1 MQKENW
7 LDHPVIPS
15 IPGFTV
21 EKLII
26 AVILILTV
34 ITRFYNVDA
43 RVMAHDEVNHVVPS
57 YDFYEGK
64 GYRYD
69 PVTHGPFQFHA
80 ITLSYFL
87 FGASDFSSRI
97 PAALFG
103 IAAVAFAMLAF
114 KRYLGR
120 IGALA
125 AGLFFLI
132 SPFNMFYSRY
142 TRNEVFIVFWG
153 LGLLFSVLYY
163 LETGEKKGLIL
174 TTLFTAFHFIDKA
187 TSYIFTAEMMIFLAG
202 LFVLRTLNLR
212 WDTASSRNR
221 YLTALA
227 GLCLSMALV
236 LSAFL
241 LGRVPAAA
249 TAASTLTP
257 VTVEGGEATAVVNS
271 FISNLIPAAAVVV
284 AIGIIGALACVVLV
298 FLSLR
303 DGLGWST
310 LRKERSFD
318 LLMLLITLVLPLLTA
333 LPVRLFG
340 FNPLDYSGQG
350 IIIASIFLVLMT
362 ALAVLLGWWWKKTE
376 WLTYAALFYIPFVL
390 FYSTF
395 FTYASGVGVGIMGA
409 LGYWM
414 VQQSVVRGNQPMYYY
429 ALIQLPMYEYLA
441 AIGTL
446 LGVIIGARRGL
457 WTAQPGKP
465 FNRPVINPVND
476 PFITAVLNEGEKS
489 EPAKSETSAADLQPV
504 PTLALLIFW
513 SITSLL
519 AFSLAGERMPWLTD
533 HIVMPMLLCAGWVIG
548 YLAKSVNWAEVKA
561 QRIWASLGLAV
572 VFIICLSTLSI
583 SLFGGNPP
591 FAGKELAQ
599 LQSSANFL
607 LSLAGVIASAAG
619 LVILLQRTHPD
630 LFTRVIILAFFAFMA
645 VLTARAALRA
655 SFINYDNPVE
665 FLVYAHAARG
675 PKDILAQVEEISY
688 RTTGGKN
695 IMVAHDNDGLYPY
708 WWYLRD
714 YPNLYWFTEI
724 DRKLRDYAIVL
735 VGQSETFAKADA
747 ILGKEYYYFEYKR
760 LWWPIEDYRD
770 LTWERLSNAITN
782 PNERAAI
789 FDIWF
794 NADYARYAEVNQ
806 ITSLT
811 LETWLPSN
819 PIRMYIRKDLVSKIW
834 EYGVAPA
841 PVIDPYAQGTI
852 KLDPMITIGGM
863 TADDPNMLNA
873 PRGIAFAP
881 DGTFYAADSRNHR
894 IVHFDATG
902 KQLNAW
908 GSLTPETIVSE
919 GSLPDP
925 AVGTFNEP
933 WGVAVGP
940 DGSVYVAD
948 TWNNRIQ
955 KFTADGIF
963 VKQWGIPGQAETP
976 DAFWGP
982 RGVAVDGQG
991 RVYITDTGNKRV
1003 AVFTSNGEFLSE
1015 FGGAG
1020 IEPGQLDEPVGIAVD
1035 SSGNVY
1041 VADTWNGRIQVF
1053 APDELRQV
1061 FTPVSQWPVEAWG
1074 SQGIDNKPFLAVD
1087 NAGNIFFTDPEA
1099 GRVIQFNSGGQ
1110 FVRTWGEA
1118 DQSGINL
1125 NMASGVAVDPK
1136 TGLIW
1141 VSDGVDNRLLAYPLQ
1156 K

>member
-15 IPGFTV
+15 IPGVTV

-34 ITRFYNVDA
+34 ITRFYNLDA

-57 YDFYEGK
+57 YDFYQGK

-87 FGASDFSSRI
+87 FGANDFSSRV

-103 IAAVAFAMLAF
+103 VAAVAFAMLAF
-114 KRYLGR
+114 RRYLGR

-163 LETGEKKGLIL
+163 LETGEKKGLVL

-187 TSYIFTAEMMIFLAG
+187 TSYIFTAEMLIFLAG
-202 LFVLRTLNLR
+202 LFVLRTLEMR
-212 WDTASSRNR
+212 WENASSRNR

-236 LSAFL
+236 FSALL
-241 LGRVPAAA
+241 LGRVPVAAN
-249 TAASTLTP
+249 AAVTPTP
-257 VTVEGGEATAVVNS
+257 VTVEGGEATAQVTS
-271 FISNLIPAAAVVV
+271 LLSSLIPAAQVVV
-284 AIGIIGALACVVLV
+284 IIGLIAALACVVLV
-298 FLSLR
+298 FLSLKN
-303 DGLGWST
+303 GLGWPA
-310 LRKERSFD
+310 LRRERSFD

-333 LPVRLFG
+333 LPVRLLG
-340 FNPLDYSGQG
+340 ANPLDYSTQG
-350 IIIASIFLVLMT
+350 ILTSFVVLVLMT
-362 ALAVLLGWWWKKTE
+362 ALGVFFGWWWKKTE

-414 VQQSVVRGNQPMYYY
+414 SQQTVVRGQQPQYYY
-429 ALIQLPMYEYLA
+429 ALVQLPMYEYLA
-441 AIGTL
+441 VFGTL
-446 LGVIIGARRGL
+446 AAAVIGIRRWL
-457 WTAQPGKP
+457 WFAQPGKP
-465 FNRPVINPVND
+465 FKRPVDSPVHD
-476 PFITAVLNEGEKS
+476 PFITAVLSEGEKT
-489 EPAKSETSAADLQPV
+489 EPAKAESPASLQPV
-504 PTLALLIFW
+504 PTLALLVFW

-519 AFSLAGERMPWLTD
+519 AFSLAGERMPWLAD
-533 HIVMPMLLCAGWVIG
+533 HIVMPMLLCAGWTVG
-548 YLAKSVNWAEVKA
+548 YIAKSVNWADIKA

-572 VFIICLSTLSI
+572 VFVICLSMLSI

-599 LQSSANFL
+599 LQSTANFI
-607 LSLAGVIASAAG
+607 LSLIGVIGSGAG
-619 LVILLQRTHPD
+619 LVILLQRTHPE
-630 LFTRVIILAFFAFMA
+630 LFTRVLVLAFFAFLA
-645 VLTARAALRA
+645 VLTGRAALRA

-708 WWYLRD
+708 WWYFRD
-714 YPNLYWFTEI
+714 YPNNYWFTEV
-724 DRKLRDYAIVL
+724 DRKLKDYAIVL
-735 VGQSETFAKADA
+735 VGQSELFPKADA
-747 ILGKEYYYFEYKR
+747 VLGKEYYRFEYKR
-760 LWWPIEDYRD
+760 LWWPMEDYKD
-770 LTWERLSNAITN
+770 LTWERFLNAVTD
-782 PNERAAI
+782 PNQRAAI

-794 NADYARYAEVNQ
+794 NADYRRYAEVNQ
-806 ITSLT
+806 ITTLT
-811 LETWLPSN
+811 LETWQPSN
-819 PIRMYIRKDLVSKIW
+819 PIRMYIRKDLAAQIW
-834 EYGVAPA
+834 EYGVAPT

-852 KLDPMITIGGM
+852 KIDPITVIGGM
-863 TADDPNMLNA
+863 TADDPTMLQS
-873 PRGIAFAP
+873 PRGVAFAP
-881 DGTFYAADSRNHR
+881 DGTFYVADSRNHR
-894 IVHFDATG
+894 IVHFDAAG

-908 GSLTPETIVSE
+908 GSLTPPSAVPE
-919 GSLPDP
+919 GSLPNP
-925 AVGTFNEP
+925 EVGTFNEP

-955 KFTADGIF
+955 KFTADGAF
-963 VKQWGIPGQAETP
+963 VKQWGKPGQAETP
-976 DAFWGP
+976 DSFWGP
-982 RGVAVDGQG
+982 RGVAVDAQG
-991 RVYITDTGNKRV
+991 RVYVTDTGNKRV
-1003 AVFTSNGEFLSE
+1003 VIFTSNGEFLSE

-1035 SSGNVY
+1035 ASGNVY

-1118 DQSGINL
+1118 DKSGISL
-1125 NMASGVAVDPK
+1125 NMASGVAVDSN
-1136 TGLIW
+1136 TGLVW